1 MNLVGTGR
9 TADVWALDDARVLRR
24 YRDGRSAEPEAEL
37 LRHLHAHGFPVPPMH
52 LVDGP
57 EMTLGRVGG
66 PTMLHAL
73 STGGLD
79 LHTAARIVLDL
90 HALLHAV
97 PPRGPG
103 EAILHMDL
111 HPDNVLL
118 GPDGPVLIDWCNA
131 IEGPPG
137 LDLAMTAVILGQVAV
152 DGPFAEG
159 AAAFARPFI
168 AASPS
173 LLPHLD
179 NALAHRAADPHQS
192 AAELAALPRAADFI
206 RAAAG

>member
-1 MNLVGTGR
+1 
-9 TADVWALDDARVLRR
+9 VWALDDARVLRR

-37 LRHLHAHGFPVPPMH
+37 IRHLHRHGFPVPPVH
-52 LVDGP
+52 QVDGA
-57 EMTLGRVGG
+57 EMTLGRVDG
-66 PTMLHAL
+66 PTMPAAL
-73 STGGLD
+73 ATGTLDVGEAARILLD
-79 LHTAARIVLDL
+79 LHGR
-90 HALLHAV
+90 LHAV

-118 GPDGPVLIDWCNA
+118 GPDGPVLIDWCSA

-137 LDLAMTAVILGQVAV
+137 LDLAMTAVIIGQVAV

-168 AASPS
+168 AASPE

-179 NALAHRAADPHQS
+179 DAIAHRAADPYQS
-192 AAELAALPRAADFI
+192 AAELAALPSTAAFI
-206 RAAAG
+206 RAATR